1 MATKIGGTTM
11 RTGRQF
17 LRHFSR
23 PQVLGYPHPRKGLQN
38 RTPACLQ
45 CAVVCARRCDMLVP

>member
-1 MATKIGGTTM
+1 VSTKIGATTM
-11 RTGRQF
+11 RTGRPF

-38 RTPACLQ
+38 
-45 CAVVCARRCDMLVP
+45 ARQRAYSVPWCVLVGVICW